1 MDMDHKS
8 TTDTNYRKARTDIDI
23 DFKDGK
29 SVIQQLPCT
38 RSVERITEDGL
49 IAHNSGVHFDNI
61 PVDPISGLAS
71 IQYKEAERLG
81 YQKVDILSQSAYEHV
96 RDRDHLKELMNK
108 EPDWDLLLV
117 PEFVEEL
124 SQIKKHITLLNV
136 WRPRSIDE
144 LAMFIAMIRPG
155 KRQCQ
160 SMNSW
165 DEVER
170 VIWDYDSI
178 GLDAEGKKLRYF
190 KKPHA
195 YAYSLMI
202 VVQLNA
208 LVEYIISS
216 S

>member
-1 MDMDHKS
+1 MDLDHKKS
-8 TTDTNYRKARTDIDI
+8 QTINYRKARTDIDI

-29 SVIQQLPCT
+29 SVIDQLPCT
-38 RSVERITEDGL
+38 RSVEKITEDGL
-49 IAHNSGVHFDNI
+49 IPHNSGIHFDNI
-61 PVDPISGLAS
+61 PIDPISGLAS

-96 RDRDHLKELMNK
+96 RDRDHLKELMDK

-124 SQIKKHITLLNV
+124 SQIKKHITLLRI
-136 WRPRSIDE
+136 WKPQSIDE

-160 SMNSW
+160 SMNNW
-165 DEVER
+165 DEVR
-170 VIWDYDSI
+170 AVIWDYDSI
-178 GLDAEGKKLRYF
+178 GLDAGGNKLRYF

>member
-1 MDMDHKS
+1 MQDS
-8 TTDTNYRKARTDIDI
+8 TGSNHYRKARTDIDI
-23 DFKDGK
+23 DFKDSK
-29 SVIQQLPCT
+29 SVIAMLPCI
-38 RSVERITEDGL
+38 RSTEKITEDGL

-81 YQKVDILSQSAYEHV
+81 YQKVDILSQSAYMYV
-96 RDRDHLKELMNK
+96 RDRKHLKELMNR
-108 EPDWDLLLV
+108 EPDWSHLLV
-117 PEFVEEL
+117 PEIVDNL

-136 WRPRSIDE
+136 WKPQSIDQ

-155 KRQCQ
+155 KRECQ
-160 SMNSW
+160 SMNTWS
-165 DEVER
+165 EVEA
-170 VIWDYDSI
+170 VIWDYSTI
-178 GLDAEGKKLRYF
+178 GTDQSGNKLRYF

-208 LVEYIISS
+208 LVEHLTSS
-216 S
+216 

>member
-165 DEVER
+165 DEVEQ

>member
-1 MDMDHKS
+1 METSYK
-8 TTDTNYRKARTDIDI
+8 KARTDVDI
-23 DFKDGK
+23 DVKNSK
-29 SVIQQLPCT
+29 EVIDKLPCI
-38 RSVERITEDGL
+38 RSVEIIKEDGML
-49 IAHNSGVHFDNI
+49 VHKSGVHFDNI
-61 PVDPISGLAS
+61 PVDPVTGYAS

-96 RDRDHLKELMNK
+96 RDREHLKELMAR
-108 EPDWDLLLV
+108 EPDWTLLLV
-117 PEFVEEL
+117 PEIVEQL
-124 SQIKKHITLLNV
+124 SQIKKHIALLQVWKPSNV
-136 WRPRSIDE
+136 DE

-165 DEVER
+165 AEVGAT
-170 VIWDYDSI
+170 IWDYGTI
-178 GLDAEGKKLRYF
+178 GHDGAGNKLRYF

-208 LVEYIISS
+208 LVEFLTSS

>member
-170 VIWDYDSI
+170 IIWDYDSI

>member
-1 MDMDHKS
+1 MDLDHKS
-8 TTDTNYRKARTDIDI
+8 TQTINYRKARTDVDI

-29 SVIQQLPCT
+29 SVIEQLPCT
-38 RSVERITEDGL
+38 RSVEKITEDGL
-49 IAHNSGVHFDNI
+49 IPHNSGVHFDNI
-61 PVDPISGLAS
+61 PVDPITGLAS

-96 RDRDHLKELMNK
+96 RDRNHLKELMNK

-117 PEFVEEL
+117 PEIVEQL
-124 SQIKKHITLLNV
+124 SQIKKHITLLHV
-136 WRPRSIDE
+136 WRPSSIDE

-165 DEVER
+165 DEVR
-170 VIWDYDSI
+170 AVIWDYDSI
-178 GLDAEGKKLRYF
+178 GLDAEGRKLRYF

-208 LVEYIISS
+208 LVEFLTSS

>member
-1 MDMDHKS
+1 MQDL
-8 TTDTNYRKARTDIDI
+8 TNSNHYRKARTDIDI
-23 DFKDGK
+23 DFKDSK
-29 SVIQQLPCT
+29 SVIAQLPCV
-38 RSVERITEDGL
+38 RSTEKITEDGL

-61 PVDPISGLAS
+61 PIDPITGLAS

-81 YQKVDILSQSAYEHV
+81 YQKVDILSQSAYMYV
-96 RDRDHLKELMNK
+96 RDREHLKELMNR
-108 EPDWDLLLV
+108 EPNWDLLLE
-117 PEFVEEL
+117 PEIVDQL

-136 WRPRSIDE
+136 WKPRSIDE

-155 KRQCQ
+155 KRNCQ

-165 DEVER
+165 SEVES
-170 VIWDYDSI
+170 VIWDYNSI
-178 GLDAEGKKLRYF
+178 GLDSEGKKLRYF

-208 LVEYIISS
+208 LVEHLTSF
-216 S
+216 

>member
-1 MDMDHKS
+1 MADHSYK
-8 TTDTNYRKARTDIDI
+8 KARTDIDI

-29 SVIQQLPCT
+29 SVIAQLPCV
-38 RSVERITEDGL
+38 RSTERITEDGL

-61 PVDPISGLAS
+61 PVDPVSGLAS

-81 YQKVDILSQSAYEHV
+81 YQKVDILSQSAYAHV
-96 RDRDHLKELMNK
+96 RDRQHMKELMNK

-117 PEFVEEL
+117 PDIVNEL
-124 SQIKKHITLLNV
+124 SQIKKHISLLHV
-136 WRPRSIDE
+136 WKPKSIDE

-155 KRQCQ
+155 KRKCQ
-160 SMNSW
+160 SMNTW
-165 DEVER
+165 DEVKKT
-170 VIWDYDSI
+170 IWDYDSI
-178 GLDAEGKKLRYF
+178 ELDAEGKKLRYF

-208 LVEYIISS
+208 LVEHITSS
-216 S
+216 SDS

>member
-1 MDMDHKS
+1 METSYK
-8 TTDTNYRKARTDIDI
+8 KARTDVDI
-23 DFKDGK
+23 DVKNSK
-29 SVIQQLPCT
+29 EVIDKLPCI
-38 RSVERITEDGL
+38 RSVEIIKEDGML
-49 IAHNSGVHFDNI
+49 VHKSGVHFDNI
-61 PVDPISGLAS
+61 PVDPVTGYAS

-96 RDRDHLKELMNK
+96 RDREHLKELMAR
-108 EPDWDLLLV
+108 EPDWTLLLV
-117 PEFVEEL
+117 PEIVEQL
-124 SQIKKHITLLNV
+124 SQIKKHIALLQVWKPSNV
-136 WRPRSIDE
+136 DE

-165 DEVER
+165 AEVGAT
-170 VIWDYDSI
+170 IWDYDTI
-178 GLDAEGKKLRYF
+178 GHDGAGNKLRYF

-208 LVEYIISS
+208 LVEFLTSS

>member
-1 MDMDHKS
+1 MGTSYK
-8 TTDTNYRKARTDIDI
+8 KARTDVDI
-23 DFKDGK
+23 DVKNSK
-29 SVIQQLPCT
+29 EVIDSLPCI
-38 RSVERITEDGL
+38 RSVELIKEDGL
-49 IAHNSGVHFDNI
+49 LVHKSGIHFDNI
-61 PVDPISGLAS
+61 PVDPVSGYAS

-96 RDRDHLKELMNK
+96 RDREHLKELMER
-108 EPDWDLLLV
+108 EPDWTLLLV
-117 PEFVEEL
+117 PEIVEQL
-124 SQIKKHITLLNV
+124 SQIKKHISLLQLWKPCNV
-136 WRPRSIDE
+136 DE

-155 KRQCQ
+155 KWQCQ

-165 DEVER
+165 AEVR
-170 VIWDYDSI
+170 ATIWDYGTI
-178 GLDAEGKKLRYF
+178 GHDGAGNKLRYF

-208 LVEYIISS
+208 LVEFLTSS